1 MGVAQEE
8 VKHAVSIHHRRTQ
21 AAGSRVDKT
30 TTLPVHWAIG
40 FGSDERSGQAQEEVM
55 SFDSQRFL
63 AAQKAV
69 YDQVVE
75 ELSQGQK
82 TTHWIWFVF
91 PQLTGLG
98 RSERAKRFGI
108 SGIDEARAY
117 LQHPVLGPRLTQCT
131 DLVLSHKDKALTQ
144 MLGSVDA
151 QKFYSCVT
159 LFHLADP
166 AAGCFKEA
174 LELYF
179 QGSLDQGT
187 LGLLDTD

>member
-1 MGVAQEE
+1 M
-8 VKHAVSIHHRRTQ
+8 
-21 AAGSRVDKT
+21 
-30 TTLPVHWAIG
+30 P
-40 FGSDERSGQAQEEVM
+40 
-55 SFDSQRFL
+55 FDSQRFL
-63 AAQKAV
+63 AAQEAV

-82 TTHWIWFVF
+82 TNHWMWFVF

-117 LQHPVLGPRLTQCT
+117 LQHPVLGPRLAQCT

-151 QKFYSCVT
+151 QKFHSCVT

-166 AAGCFKEA
+166 AAECFKKA
-174 LELYF
+174 LEIFF

-187 LGLLDTD
+187 LALLDTD

>member
-1 MGVAQEE
+1 MGV
-8 VKHAVSIHHRRTQ
+8 
-21 AAGSRVDKT
+21 
-30 TTLPVHWAIG
+30 
-40 FGSDERSGQAQEEVM
+40 AQEEVM

-63 AAQKAV
+63 AAQEAV

-117 LQHPVLGPRLTQCT
+117 LQHPVLGPRLAQCT
-131 DLVLSHKDKALTQ
+131 NVVLSHKDKALTQ
-144 MLGSVDA
+144 LLGSVDA
-151 QKFYSCVT
+151 QKFHSCVT

-166 AAGCFKEA
+166 AAECFKRA
-174 LELYF
+174 LELFF
-179 QGSLDQGT
+179 QGSLDPGT
-187 LGLLDTD
+187 LALLDTD

>member
-1 MGVAQEE
+1 MGVAKKE
-8 VKHAVSIHHRRTQ
+8 VKNAVAIHHRRTQ
-21 AAGSRVDKT
+21 AAGGRVAKA
-30 TTLPVHWAIG
+30 TTLPGHCAIG
-40 FGSDERSGQAQEEVM
+40 FGSLERSTQAQEEVM

-63 AAQKAV
+63 AAQEAV

-82 TTHWIWFVF
+82 PPHWIWFVF

-117 LQHPVLGPRLTQCT
+117 LQHPVLGPRLAQCT
-131 DLVLSHKDKALTQ
+131 NLVLSQKGKALTQ
-144 MLGSVDA
+144 MFGSVDA
-151 QKFYSCVT
+151 QKFHSCIT

-166 AAGCFKEA
+166 AAECFKKA
-174 LELYF
+174 LETFF

-187 LGLLDTD
+187 LAPAGH